1 MKENTQI
8 IIDFYEFLKTGKYEQ
23 AFELLHPEFEL
34 VQAETLPYGGV
45 YKGKEGVQRF
55 FKKLFDYFET
65 FGSEDVTY
73 FSNEKK
79 VVATSIAVGLTKQ
92 KEAFRMP
99 MVQVYTL
106 ENEKILRTMPFYYD
120 TGKFKK

>member
-1 MKENTQI
+1 
-8 IIDFYEFLKTGKYEQ
+8 
-23 AFELLHPEFEL
+23 
-34 VQAETLPYGGV
+34 
-45 YKGKEGVQRF
+45 F

-73 FSNEKK
+73 FSNEDK
-79 VVATSIAVGLTKQ
+79 VVATSIAVGFTKQ

-106 ENEKILRTMPFYYD
+106 ESGKILRTMPFYYD

>member
-1 MKENTQI
+1 MEQNTQI
-8 IIDFYEFLKTGKYEQ
+8 IIDFYDFLKNGAYDK
-23 AFELLHPEFEL
+23 AFGLLHPEFEL
-34 VQAETLPYGGV
+34 IQAETLPYGGV
-45 YKGKEGVQRF
+45 YKGKEGVQFF

-65 FGSEDVTY
+65 FGSEEVTY
-73 FSNEKK
+73 FSNEDK

-106 ENEKILRTMPFYYD
+106 ESGKILRTVPFYYD